1 MQRVNEGAIAQ
12 RLPGAWHSPDI
23 FSGLWSG
30 DGVQL
35 ALGVARQV
43 RALGPVLA
51 QQAIRIL
58 VGSALPRAV
67 GIGKEDLDREPLG
80 PRLVLG
86 PLFASIIR
94 PGVPQ
99 QDGHMADFW

>member
-1 MQRVNEGAIAQ
+1 M
-12 RLPGAWHSPDI
+12 
-23 FSGLWSG
+23 G

-67 GIGKEDLDREPLG
+67 GIGKEHPNRQPLG
-80 PRLVLG
+80 PLVS
-86 PLFASIIR
+86 PIVR
-94 PGVPQ
+94 VV
-99 QDGHMADFW
+99 

>member
-1 MQRVNEGAIAQ
+1 MRAQ
-12 RLPGAWHSPDI
+12 LRRDFQGRGTVQT
-23 FSGLWSG
+23 FSRACGQAMG

-94 PGVPQ
+94 QGVPQ